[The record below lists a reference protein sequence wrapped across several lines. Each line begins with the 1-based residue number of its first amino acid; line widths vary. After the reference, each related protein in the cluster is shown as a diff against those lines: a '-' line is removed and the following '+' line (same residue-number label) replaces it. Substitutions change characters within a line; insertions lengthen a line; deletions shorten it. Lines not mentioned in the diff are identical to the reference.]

1 MSIVTK
7 WLVKNSEYVL
17 YVSQW
22 FLQKRYPTKGLSVAC
37 PDVFL
42 KEPNEQVLINRL
54 TKIDNLKEKK
64 TLKLGLIG
72 SLSVSYRGHS
82 TAIKALDL
90 LKRQGVSCQL
100 YFLGGGSKKNWIE
113 YSRKYDVENSVIYSG
128 TLPSGEPVLNW
139 IDEMDIL
146 IMPTQAE
153 TLGRAIIEA
162 MSRACPVLG
171 SVETAIGEQIGSD
184 CLFYAEDYIRLASL
198 IKRMINDTDYMRYC
212 AYENFYRSFKY
223 SNKQTDKIRNEFF
236 RIYKERVYEEKLG
249 GN

>member
-1 MSIVTK
+1 M
-7 WLVKNSEYVL
+7 
-17 YVSQW
+17 
-22 FLQKRYPTKGLSVAC
+22 
-37 PDVFL
+37 
-42 KEPNEQVLINRL
+42 
-54 TKIDNLKEKK
+54 
-64 TLKLGLIG
+64 
-72 SLSVSYRGHS
+72 
-82 TAIKALDL
+82 
-90 LKRQGVSCQL
+90 
-100 YFLGGGSKKNWIE
+100 GGGSKKNWIE